1 MTLLAGRRE
10 AVTGSDCYLPGIPH
24 RAAARS
30 DLDVFARS
38 MVILAG
44 LVEGFV
50 AHRQAF
56 LVGSYR

>member
-10 AVTGSDCYLPGIPH
+10 AVTGSDRYLPWISH
-24 RAAARS
+24 RASARS

-44 LVEGFV
+44 LIEGFV
-50 AHRQAF
+50 AHREAF
-56 LVGSYR
+56 LVGSCR